1 MTHTPKI
8 VIEITPEGE
17 AFEKDLRK
25 ELASILGDAL
35 DSLLQ
40 GQLGTLVKLYDS
52 TGQRVGLVRYD

>member
-1 MTHTPKI
+1 
-8 VIEITPEGE
+8 
-17 AFEKDLRK
+17 
-25 ELASILGDAL
+25 LASILGDAL